1 MAPRSVRRR
10 QPDALAAAVA
20 AATEEL
26 AGRHPEL
33 ARLVAAAGPCGL
45 AVRRELTH
53 FGSLCRSITFQQL
66 AGKAA
71 ATIFGRFVAVATG
84 GGEPIDLTPEGVLAC
99 SEESMRAAGL
109 SAAKTRSIR
118 ALAER
123 AASGELPLDDVESL
137 RDEELIERL
146 SAVPGIGRW
155 TAEMFLIFQ
164 LGRLDV
170 WPVGDLGVRKG
181 YATAWGLPEQPT
193 PKELAAYG
201 DAFRPYRSIAAWYCW
216 RAVDTVVPDST
227 SKPLPAKQAA
237 GSNKAAA
244 SKKAAAPKKAAA
256 STKAAA
262 KRS

>member
-1 MAPRSVRRR
+1 MARRAAAARPSDAATAPVGRRPARSR
-10 QPDALAAAVA
+10 PSDALAAAVS

-26 AGRHPEL
+26 AGRDPAL

-45 AVRRELTH
+45 GVPRELTH

-66 AGKAA
+66 AGRAA

-123 AASGELPLDDVESL
+123 AASGELPLHDVEGL
-137 RDEELIERL
+137 GDEELIERL
-146 SAVPGIGRW
+146 TAVPGIGRW

-181 YATAWGLPEQPT
+181 YATAWGLPEPPT
-193 PKELAAYG
+193 PKQLDAHG
-201 DAFRPYRSIAAWYCW
+201 DAFRPYRSVAAWYCW
-216 RAVDTVVPDST
+216 RAVDTVVPDSSAT
-227 SKPLPAKQAA
+227 KAPSKK
-237 GSNKAAA
+237 SA
-244 SKKAAAPKKAAA
+244 SK
-256 STKAAA
+256 
-262 KRS
+262 RS

>member
-1 MAPRSVRRR
+1 MASRSARRR
-10 QPDALAAAVA
+10 PTDALAAAVA

-33 ARLVAAAGPCGL
+33 ARLVDAAGPCGL

-137 RDEELIERL
+137 GDEELIERL

-181 YATAWGLPEQPT
+181 YANAWALSEQPT

-227 SKPLPAKQAA
+227 TKPPSARTRAAKKRSAPR
-237 GSNKAAA
+237 
-244 SKKAAAPKKAAA
+244 APKA
-256 STKAAA
+256 SG
-262 KRS
+262 

>member
-1 MAPRSVRRR
+1 MARRAARPRPSE
-10 QPDALAAAVA
+10 ALAAAVA
-20 AATEEL
+20 AATDEL
-26 AGRHPEL
+26 AARDPAL

-71 ATIFGRFVAVATG
+71 ATIFGRFVALATG

-99 SEESMRAAGL
+99 SEESLRAAGL

-123 AASGELPLDDVESL
+123 AASGELPLDDVESVG
-137 RDEELIERL
+137 DEELIERL

-181 YATAWGLPEQPT
+181 YANGWGLAEAPT
-193 PKELAAYG
+193 PKELAVYG
-201 DAFRPYRSIAAWYCW
+201 DAFRPYRSVAAWYCW

-227 SKPLPAKQAA
+227 ATPPVAGKAPAE
-237 GSNKAAA
+237 KAAKA
-244 SKKAAAPKKAAA
+244 TAKKAAKAAPKMVAR
-256 STKAAA
+256 